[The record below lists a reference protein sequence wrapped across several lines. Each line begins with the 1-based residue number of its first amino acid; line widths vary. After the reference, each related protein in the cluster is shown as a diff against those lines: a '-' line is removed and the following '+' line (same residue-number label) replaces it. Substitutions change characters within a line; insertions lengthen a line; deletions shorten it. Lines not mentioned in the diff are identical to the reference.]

1 MFLCYAYEVCGT
13 IKVPILLH
21 MVVNMM
27 GIVLTDTPIGS
38 WILEDPMRMGAAI
51 VLSAFIGSSMY
62 VLLRNMKKGEP
73 VHTEETDTG
82 NPPSWILLEGKNRQ
96 MQMFLEKTLHLF
108 LIERERKNRFY
119 ELLRPLLRF

>member
-1 MFLCYAYEVCGT
+1 MFLCYVYEVCGT

-27 GIVLTDTPIGS
+27 GVVLTDTPIGS

-62 VLLRNMKKGEP
+62 VLLRNMKIRKKQIPGILLL
-73 VHTEETDTG
+73 
-82 NPPSWILLEGKNRQ
+82 WILLEGKNRQ

-108 LIERERKNRFY
+108 LLEWERKNRFY